1 LHPVISLTASRV
13 YSYKFLQFPTASSNA
28 HIELTAPEPAIEQ
41 FLHLELT
48 AQEPVIEQF
57 LQFSAHSSRASNR
70 TVSAIQWQSMG
81 ISHNNLEWKKGDS
94 KYPFGSSLS
103 PVLDFIGFE
112 LEKASATSIEGRFV
126 VSERSAQ
133 SYGVLHGGISAFLA
147 ESLGSLGAI
156 IASGFQQVA
165 GVEVS
170 TSHLQPAP
178 VGMEIEVKATPIHI
192 GRRLQVWEVKL
203 ISAKS
208 SHNDLPKQD
217 SSKTSEPGLIALSK
231 LTASVLS
238 SNVAAK
244 SQDAK
249 RIPSRL

>member
-1 LHPVISLTASRV
+1 MAVRN
-13 YSYKFLQFPTASSNA
+13 SS
-28 HIELTAPEPAIEQ
+28 
-41 FLHLELT
+41 
-48 AQEPVIEQF
+48 
-57 LQFSAHSSRASNR
+57 
-70 TVSAIQWQSMG
+70 
-81 ISHNNLEWKKGDS
+81 LEWKKGDS
-94 KYPFGSSLS
+94 IYPFGQSLS

-112 LEKASATSIEGRFV
+112 LERASATLIEGQFV

-133 SYGVLHGGISAFLA
+133 LYGVLHGGISAFIA
-147 ESLGSLGAI
+147 ESVGSLGAI

-192 GRRLQVWEVKL
+192 GRKLQVWEVKL

-208 SHNDLPKQD
+208 SHNNLPKQG
-217 SSKTSEPGLIALSK
+217 SSKTSEPGLIAVSK

-238 SNVAAK
+238 SNPAAK

-249 RIPSRL
+249 KIPSKL